1 MFVSWCKSP
10 PSFLST
16 VSSFSTA
23 SGFVRVEHPF
33 VFYPTRDL
41 LLSAHPPTNQN
52 KLYVAKD
59 YFKRPSSS
67 LPSSSFRVVKKYSTA
82 QSHKSLLSVL
92 LHSYGS
98 DRPLSLYEVITAGQK
113 RVLYFDLDGTIE
125 EKPAHQNIVNDITAA
140 VSRAFKLSSDPT
152 PTVLLSDSSHKYSS
166 HILFPQLQFSNHEE
180 QSSCMPLLFS
190 LLQQDYPRLAG
201 LVDLHP
207 YSAFQAFRA
216 PFAVKLKPPPVA
228 SGGGGVLQID
238 RLCRDDPLTAFTT
251 FANPSYSILSP
262 GVRTADIL
270 LSNPR
275 LLGLAKLSRRQPSPA
290 AQRGSSPRISA
301 AYDFNLFD
309 DKFILN
315 DQPKTIS
322 YSCAD
327 LVSTYEQ
334 LLPLLHPSRCSHY
347 STWVVLAFVTYSLLA
362 TQAIAV
368 PALQRRVWSC
378 WFRWSS
384 GYKHFDQKENERVVL
399 GCKGKKINRSL
410 RILVQMVEHDRPN
423 TKLIPHF

>member
-290 AQRGSSPRISA
+290 AQR
-301 AYDFNLFD
+301 
-309 DKFILN
+309 
-315 DQPKTIS
+315 
-322 YSCAD
+322 D

>member
-262 GVRTADIL
+262 
-270 LSNPR
+270 
-275 LLGLAKLSRRQPSPA
+275 AKLSRRQPSPA
-290 AQRGSSPRISA
+290 AQR
-301 AYDFNLFD
+301 
-309 DKFILN
+309 
-315 DQPKTIS
+315 
-322 YSCAD
+322 D